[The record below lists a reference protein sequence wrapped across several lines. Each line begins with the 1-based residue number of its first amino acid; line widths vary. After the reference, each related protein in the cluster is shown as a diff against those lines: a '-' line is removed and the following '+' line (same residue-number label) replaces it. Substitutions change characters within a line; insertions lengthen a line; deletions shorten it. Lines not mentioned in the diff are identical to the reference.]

1 MTHCFF
7 DCARIVTA
15 GNAVAVVAGLVLL
28 TPAAAIPTIAAEAA
42 SLAQGSSQAAGSEE
56 TDRELSPQTEPN
68 RSLLDSPK
76 AILDEAWQIIY
87 RDYVDPD
94 FNQTDWLVVRE
105 RLLERDYSSIES
117 AYNALKRSLKQLD
130 DPYTR
135 FMTPQQYA
143 ELTDQTAGEFSGIG
157 LRLQVHP
164 VTGQLTVLSL
174 LDGSPARTAGV
185 QAGDRILMIAGQS
198 TEGMSVQDAAEL
210 IRGEA
215 GTDVVLGVARGF
227 EGRSLDIS
235 VTREVL
241 EVPAVS
247 AALRPEA
254 NAEVGYIH
262 LSEFSAH
269 AAEQMQAAVESL
281 LDQGADAFVLDLR
294 GNPGGLLHASV
305 EISRMWLDQGV
316 IVQTVDRDGRSQDTY
331 ANRTALTD
339 LPLAVL
345 VDERSASS
353 SEILTGALQDNGR
366 AMVLGTQTF
375 GKALVQAVHELNDGS
390 GLAVTIAHYYTP
402 KGTDISD
409 RGITPTVELSL
420 SSAERRQ
427 LSSHPDQRGT
437 LADPYYREALTALQP
452 AILANHQ
459 RTELS
464 RTLVDGSADYRGA
477 DQ

>member
-1 MTHCFF
+1 MTHSFF
-7 DCARIVTA
+7 ERLSTVKAGVTA
-15 GNAVAVVAGLVLL
+15 LATGLFLLSPAMLLSPASGVAAGDPSAEDK
-28 TPAAAIPTIAAEAA
+28 TEEAALEQAAEA
-42 SLAQGSSQAAGSEE
+42 SS
-56 TDRELSPQTEPN
+56 
-68 RSLLDSPK
+68 SLLDSPK
-76 AILDEAWQIIY
+76 AVLDEAWQIIN
-87 RDYVDPD
+87 RDYVDPE

-105 RLLERDYSSIES
+105 RLLTRDYGSLEA
-117 AYNALKRSLKQLD
+117 AYSALKRSLERLD

-143 ELTDQTAGEFSGIG
+143 DLTSQTSGEFSGIG

-174 LDGSPARTAGV
+174 LEDSPASAAGV
-185 QAGDRILMIAGQS
+185 QAGDRILAIAGQS
-198 TEGMSVQDAAEL
+198 TDGMNVQEAATL

-215 GTDVVLGVARGF
+215 GTAVLLEVIRGAA
-227 EGRSLDIS
+227 GRSLDIS

-247 AALRPEA
+247 AMLRSEP
-254 NAEVGYIH
+254 NAKVGYIS

-269 AAEQMQAAVESL
+269 AAEQMEAAIASL
-281 LDQGADAFVLDLR
+281 LEQGAEAFVLDLR
-294 GNPGGLLHASV
+294 GNPGGLLQASV
-305 EISRMWLDQGV
+305 EISRMWLDQGI
-316 IVQTVDRDGRSQDTY
+316 IVQTVDRDGRSEDTY

-353 SEILTGALQDNGR
+353 SEIVTGALQDNGR
-366 AMVLGTQTF
+366 ALVLGTQTF
-375 GKALVQAVHELNDGS
+375 GKALVQAVHELQDGS

-420 SSAERRQ
+420 SAAERRA
-427 LSSHPDQRGT
+427 LSSNPEQRGT
-437 LADPYYREALTALQP
+437 IADPYYREALSALQP

-464 RTLVDGSADYRGA
+464 RTVELMEPSAVEPV
-477 DQ
+477 Q